1 MASEKQLQ
9 QLCTERIRSYLD
21 ANGYGEIQT
30 GERTRIIKDCTFVP
44 DETGDDFT
52 LFLGHAE
59 ADVVLY
65 KTANEL
71 TEEIEES
78 EHLKLYQNA
87 SNELRIP
94 YAVLEIKNGSLTTDA
109 IRSRTII
116 AREMNEIF
124 PFVGYFFVGDETSP
138 TSRMMYRAG
147 KHFDSFFIT
156 DEVADKEWVRDQVI
170 DDGIEPHLQKLE
182 SLGVL

>member
-1 MASEKQLQ
+1 MGSEQDLQ
-9 QLCTERIRSYLD
+9 KLCAERIRSYLS
-21 ANGYGEIQT
+21 ANDYGGIQV
-30 GERTRIIKDCTFVP
+30 GEQTRIIKDCTFVP
-44 DETGDDFT
+44 DDGFT
-52 LFLGHAE
+52 LYLGHAE

-65 KTANEL
+65 KTAEGL
-71 TEEIEES
+71 TDEIEES

-94 YAVLEIKNGSLTTDA
+94 YAILEIKNGTLTTDA

-124 PFVGYFFVGDETSP
+124 PFLGYFFVGDETSP
-138 TSRMMYRAG
+138 TPRMMYRAG

-156 DEVADKEWVRDQVI
+156 DETADKEWVREQVI
-170 DDGIEPHLQKLE
+170 ADGVEPHLLKLE
-182 SLGVL
+182 SLDVL

>member
-1 MASEKQLQ
+1 MGSEQRLQ
-9 QLCTERIRSYLD
+9 RLCADRIRSYLE
-21 ANGYGEIQT
+21 ANDYGDIQV
-30 GERTRIIKDCTFVP
+30 GEQTRIIKDCTFVP
-44 DETGDDFT
+44 DEDGFT
-52 LFLGHAE
+52 LYLGHAE

-65 KTANEL
+65 KTADSL
-71 TEEIEES
+71 TEELEES

-94 YAVLEIKNGSLTTDA
+94 YAILEIKNGTLTTDA

-124 PFVGYFFVGDETSP
+124 PFLGYFFVGDETAPSP
-138 TSRMMYRAG
+138 RMMYRAG
-147 KHFDSFFIT
+147 KHFDSFFLT
-156 DEVADKEWVRDQVI
+156 EEVGDKEWVREQVI
-170 DDGIEPHLQKLE
+170 NDGIEPHLLKLE